1 MEHQSTI
8 NENMPLRFL
17 DYIARLYE
25 SLIPDRTR
33 FKRGLVQIP
42 TPEFYIFYNGTESYP
57 DYKELKL
64 SDAFIEPTKK
74 QQLELKVNVYNIS
87 EKNRKNSGSENLKI
101 ENKCDILKQ
110 YCQFVE
116 IIRKDYDTNNYESFT
131 KALSKC
137 IEQGILSDYLKRNS
151 TEVFNLLVNEYRYED
166 DVAAQREEASEM
178 RAKKDALAFIKEG
191 VNLELIAKCL
201 EFPLQQIQNWAK
213 EIELTK

>member
-1 MEHQSTI
+1 M
-8 NENMPLRFL
+8 
-17 DYIARLYE
+17 
-25 SLIPDRTR
+25 
-33 FKRGLVQIP
+33 
-42 TPEFYIFYNGTESYP
+42 
-57 DYKELKL
+57 
-64 SDAFIEPTKK
+64 
-74 QQLELKVNVYNIS
+74 
-87 EKNRKNSGSENLKI
+87 ENLKI

-116 IIRKDYDTNNYESFT
+116 IIRKDYDTKNYESFT
-131 KALSKC
+131 KALNKC

-166 DVAAQREEASEM
+166 DVAAQREEADEM

>member
-1 MEHQSTI
+1 M
-8 NENMPLRFL
+8 
-17 DYIARLYE
+17 
-25 SLIPDRTR
+25 
-33 FKRGLVQIP
+33 
-42 TPEFYIFYNGTESYP
+42 
-57 DYKELKL
+57 
-64 SDAFIEPTKK
+64 
-74 QQLELKVNVYNIS
+74 
-87 EKNRKNSGSENLKI
+87 ENLKI

-116 IIRKDYDTNNYESFT
+116 IIRKDYDTKNYESFT
-131 KALSKC
+131 KALNKC

-166 DVAAQREEASEM
+166 DIAAQREEADEM